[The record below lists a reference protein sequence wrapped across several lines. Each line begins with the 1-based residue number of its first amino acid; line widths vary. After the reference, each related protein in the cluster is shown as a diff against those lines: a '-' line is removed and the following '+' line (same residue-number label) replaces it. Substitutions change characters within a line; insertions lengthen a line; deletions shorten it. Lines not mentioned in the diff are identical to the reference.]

1 MDARPVKVS
10 ADASLVFPLIVSQTF
25 YKEMIRRQDNI
36 LGNKS
41 VATTVDC
48 DSDASDNSSPEVF
61 VSEAKAA
68 TTHKR

>member
-25 YKEMIRRQDNI
+25 YKEMIRRRDGI

-68 TTHKR
+68 TTDKR